1 MTYIHNVLND
11 GSPMKKH
18 QCQVTFVSSHLEDF
32 FIIKDLPL
40 LPIQSIIYRRIEGYV
55 SRSEKK
61 LKKSMSEVIAISEAY
76 FGLPNIPP
84 PVWSLT
90 PAERPLFL
98 DYLDKITAE
107 FPESAD
113 LLTRLHLEL
122 FPTATIPPIPPFI
135 VSATRSDS
143 ISVLD
148 VSSLSAKERK
158 LLTHSETV
166 LTATRTLSFYIRQ
179 LGHDCFLAGP
189 GYVPWYIMGS
199 PIVPTV

>member
-1 MTYIHNVLND
+1 MESCV
-11 GSPMKKH
+11 GK
-18 QCQVTFVSSHLEDF
+18 
-32 FIIKDLPL
+32 
-40 LPIQSIIYRRIEGYV
+40 
-55 SRSEKK
+55 SEKK
-61 LKKSMSEVIAISEAY
+61 LKKSMLEVIAIGEAY
-76 FGLPNIPP
+76 LGLPNIPP
-84 PVWSLT
+84 PIWNLT

-98 DYLDKITAE
+98 DYLAKITAE
-107 FPESAD
+107 FSESAD
-113 LLTRLHLEL
+113 LLTRLHLGL

-158 LLTHSETV
+158 LLTHPETV
-166 LTATRTLSFYIRQ
+166 LTATHTLSFCIRQ

-199 PIVPTV
+199 PIVPTVWFLRTLNRFLFI

>member
-1 MTYIHNVLND
+1 MTYIHNMLND

-18 QCQVTFVSSHLEDF
+18 RCQVKFVSSHSVEDF

-40 LPIQSIIYRRIEGYV
+40 LPIQSIIYRRMESRV

-76 FGLPNIPP
+76 LRLPNLPP

-90 PAERPLFL
+90 PAEQPLFL
-98 DYLDKITAE
+98 DYLAKITAA

-113 LLTRLHLEL
+113 LLASLHPRL
-122 FPTATIPPIPPFI
+122 FPTATIPPSI

-143 ISVLD
+143 TIVLD
-148 VSSLSAKERK
+148 RDKPFLLQHAPFHSAFVS
-158 LLTHSETV
+158 
-166 LTATRTLSFYIRQ
+166 
-179 LGHDCFLAGP
+179 
-189 GYVPWYIMGS
+189 
-199 PIVPTV
+199 